1 VDATERGVPVAWQP
15 DAGLLAAL
23 PLAAVVVD
31 VGGRVQHANDAA
43 RAFFGITDDP
53 RGEPLASALFGVAE
67 RAAVDEVVGHTLA
80 TGRWTGELPFIRRD
94 GAFKRS
100 DMTVTAIHQDGA
112 VVGVLMLVQDVAGT
126 QAHARQLAER
136 LTRLAQ
142 VTAELLFAEDIDAVT
157 KIVIEHLADAAG
169 ATVASLSIQ
178 VDDDTLALIGLRGG
192 PEGAASR
199 WETYPV
205 DTDAPASEA
214 FRTGRTVVLSG
225 RDEVQAR
232 YPDLETAH
240 EGERSMICL
249 PLRVGIGPIGVITMS
264 FPGRRDFDAAELDF
278 FRVLADTCAQAID
291 RTRALADAA
300 DQASKLE
307 FLADASAELAS
318 SLDYEATLKKV
329 ARLAVPWFADWCAI
343 ALEQDG
349 ELRTLAVAHVD
360 QAKVTI
366 AEDLQRRFPA
376 DPSEDRGTY
385 RVLRSGQSVL
395 TPEITDEMLAAAVP
409 DQEQLGLLQQLNFRS
424 ALMVPLKIKDRVLGV
439 ITWVAGDG
447 GRRFGPKDLAF
458 GEDLGRRAAVAID
471 NAQLHS
477 ELREVAVRLQR
488 AVLPNELP
496 QTPGWDMAARY
507 LPAGRTDAGGDF
519 YDVVELGDGRLAF
532 FVGDVMGRGVR
543 AAAAMVQMRTA
554 VRTLVAVEPAPEVV
568 MSKLDM
574 LFERYDFQL
583 VTMVYAVA
591 DPASEQVVIANA
603 GHPAPVVVHA
613 DGRIEE
619 LTASSGLLLGAG
631 GSERSLLTVPFLPGD
646 TLLTFTDGLI
656 ERRNEDIDVGQR
668 RLLDAV
674 GGALSGRT
682 LAAGLT
688 ELIEA
693 VRDTTSDDDVAAMAV
708 RRTPLR

>member
-1 VDATERGVPVAWQP
+1 
-15 DAGLLAAL
+15 
-23 PLAAVVVD
+23 
-31 VGGRVQHANDAA
+31 
-43 RAFFGITDDP
+43 
-53 RGEPLASALFGVAE
+53 
-67 RAAVDEVVGHTLA
+67 
-80 TGRWTGELPFIRRD
+80 
-94 GAFKRS
+94 
-100 DMTVTAIHQDGA
+100 
-112 VVGVLMLVQDVAGT
+112 
-126 QAHARQLAER
+126 
-136 LTRLAQ
+136 
-142 VTAELLFAEDIDAVT
+142 
-157 KIVIEHLADAAG
+157 
-169 ATVASLSIQ
+169 
-178 VDDDTLALIGLRGG
+178 
-192 PEGAASR
+192 
-199 WETYPV
+199 
-205 DTDAPASEA
+205 
-214 FRTGRTVVLSG
+214 
-225 RDEVQAR
+225 
-232 YPDLETAH
+232 
-240 EGERSMICL
+240 
-249 PLRVGIGPIGVITMS
+249 
-264 FPGRRDFDAAELDF
+264 
-278 FRVLADTCAQAID
+278 
-291 RTRALADAA
+291 
-300 DQASKLE
+300 
-307 FLADASAELAS
+307 
-318 SLDYEATLKKV
+318 
-329 ARLAVPWFADWCAI
+329 
-343 ALEQDG
+343 
-349 ELRTLAVAHVD
+349 
-360 QAKVTI
+360 
-366 AEDLQRRFPA
+366 
-376 DPSEDRGTY
+376 
-385 RVLRSGQSVL
+385 VLRSGQSEL

-656 ERRNEDIDVGQR
+656 ERRNEDIDAGQR